1 MHLNLD
7 IMWQISIFAVQN
19 KTMSQ
24 KLEVIN
30 EKLIGR
36 PNNN

>member
-1 MHLNLD
+1 MLLNLD
-7 IMWQISIFAVQN
+7 IVWQISIFAVQN
-19 KTMSQ
+19 TTMSQ

-30 EKLIGR
+30 EKLIGQ